1 MTTSVA
7 APRMAPPG
15 NTQPR
20 QPRGTEPLSALY
32 EAPLPPDGSIRAG
45 LPTDLRQA
53 YDGDLAIPL
62 RTDRPTVI
70 ANFVET
76 LDGAVALDRDGHSG
90 GGAVSGFSSTDRFVM
105 GLLRAMA
112 DVVLVGA
119 GTLRASP
126 GTGWTPGRAYPQAA
140 ASYRDLRARLGLSPD
155 PTTLVVT
162 ARGDLDPTHPAFRDA
177 TVTTVIAA
185 PAAAA
190 ERLRTAGLR
199 DGIRIEPLGN
209 GEAVSFAAL
218 IDLAG
223 RLGASVILTEGGP
236 HVLAGLAAAG
246 LLDELFLTVAPQ
258 LVGRDRAAQRLALLE
273 GVAFGP
279 EQARWGQLA
288 SVRRGGDDLF
298 LRYRFSKEIS

>member
-1 MTTSVA
+1 
-7 APRMAPPG
+7 
-15 NTQPR
+15 
-20 QPRGTEPLSALY
+20 
-32 EAPLPPDGSIRAG
+32 
-45 LPTDLRQA
+45 LREA

-62 RTDRPTVI
+62 RVEGPTVI

-90 GGAVSGFSSTDRFVM
+90 GGAVSGFSPTDRFVM

-119 GTLRASP
+119 GTVRASP

-140 ASYRDLRARLGLSPD
+140 AAYRELRERLGLPPD

-162 ARGDLDPTHPAFRDA
+162 ARGDLDPSHRAFHDA
-177 TVTTVIAA
+177 ALPTVIAA
-185 PAAAA
+185 PAATA
-190 ERLRTAGLR
+190 ERLRTLGFR
-199 DGIRIEPLGN
+199 GGIRIEPLGD
-209 GEAVSFAAL
+209 GTAVSSR
-218 IDLAG
+218 DLVDLTR
-223 RLGASVILTEGGP
+223 RLGARVVLTEGGP
-236 HVLAGLAAAG
+236 HVLAGLASAG

-258 LVGRDRAAQRLALLE
+258 LVGRDHSAPRLALLE
-273 GVAFGP
+273 GVALAP

-288 SVRRGGDDLF
+288 SIRRGGDHLF